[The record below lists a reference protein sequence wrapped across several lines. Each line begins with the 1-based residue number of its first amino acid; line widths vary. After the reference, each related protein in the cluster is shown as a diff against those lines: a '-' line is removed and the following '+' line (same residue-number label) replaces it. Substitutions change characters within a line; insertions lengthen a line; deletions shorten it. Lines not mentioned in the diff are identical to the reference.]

1 VSATL
6 VSALRGV
13 LPLLFMML
21 AAAPAYGAG
30 PTSDG
35 PPAPVSAQDAMPA
48 EEWSE
53 EPDPAA
59 EALYADS
66 LDSLTGSYPVR
77 CKRVRAARVHTNGA
91 WNDLW
96 KYWQQQGF
104 CHNGSRVTSLY
115 DWRRWPCCVD
125 PGWKFEGHVGRTRS
139 GGAGQWSYSTWTQ
152 GHFSFGCSIQ
162 CLSHSYPW
170 VRLTVRGNGT
180 WTKSTGQ

>member
-1 VSATL
+1 MSATL
-6 VSALRGV
+6 VSALRGF
-13 LPLLFMML
+13 LPLLVVML

-30 PTSDG
+30 PPTDG
-35 PPAPVSAQDAMPA
+35 SPAAVSAGDALPV

-59 EALYADS
+59 EALYGDS
-66 LDSLTGSYPVR
+66 LDSLTG
-77 CKRVRAARVHTNGA
+77 
-91 WNDLW
+91 LW

-104 CHNGSRVTSLY
+104 CHNGTRVTSLY

-125 PGWKFEGHVGRTRS
+125 PGWKFEAHVGRTRN

-180 WTKSTGQ
+180 WSKSTGQ